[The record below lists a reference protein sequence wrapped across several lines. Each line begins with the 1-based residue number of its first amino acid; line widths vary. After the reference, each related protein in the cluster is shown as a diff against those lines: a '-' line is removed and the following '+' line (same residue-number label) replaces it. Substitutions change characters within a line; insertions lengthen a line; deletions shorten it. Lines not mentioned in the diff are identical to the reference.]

1 MFIELN
7 VYIALCL
14 QNYILL
20 NKGKKILQAGNI
32 FKLIGANFLK
42 KLKF

>member
-7 VYIALCL
+7 VYIALYL